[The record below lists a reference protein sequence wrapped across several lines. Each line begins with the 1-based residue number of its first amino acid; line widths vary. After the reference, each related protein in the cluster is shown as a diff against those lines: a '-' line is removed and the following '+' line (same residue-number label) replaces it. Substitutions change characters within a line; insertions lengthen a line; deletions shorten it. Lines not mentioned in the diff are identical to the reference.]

1 MSDSGQVV
9 SRASVSTTE
18 ADREPALATIPESES
33 DSDNDPP
40 PGVRQFACAWGKAI
54 AGQLYP
60 SLSRAELDAFLL
72 GQAAA
77 LVRAAGTEPVD
88 TARAR
93 AVGTAMVR
101 ADLLGVEVLTCTV
114 ETVGR
119 LLAGAA
125 GVDPCRVPVV
135 QGALV
140 TGYMAA
146 HSERVL
152 AEQETVR
159 QAEVEARLAV
169 ESALRSS
176 ESLFRAVFANAGVG
190 IGLSDM
196 SGRIV
201 DGNQAFASMLGYTV
215 PEFCRLSVANLL
227 YPDDVAGM
235 VERRRQL
242 VSGEHDYLQMEKRY
256 LHRDGTVVWVHLT
269 VSLIRGEA
277 GEPLYTVSMV
287 EDISASREMQ
297 DRLRH
302 QATHDTLTQLPNR
315 ATFQE
320 RLVAA
325 LARPVQR
332 VGLCYLD
339 LDGFKMVNDRLG
351 HDIGDALLV
360 QVAARLHQC
369 MTDPRCLVARMGGD
383 EFVVLVE
390 DPHAGEM
397 AELADAILAELQTP
411 FTVGGHELPISCS
424 IGVVE
429 REPGGI
435 TPAELLKA
443 ADVTMYWAKS
453 DGRGRWA
460 MFDKERHARDMTR
473 YTLSA
478 TLLPGVRRGEFIL
491 EYQPLIRL
499 ADGGLRG
506 VEALVRW
513 QHPTLGRLGPDH
525 FIELAEETGSI
536 VQLGR
541 RVLEQACAQASD
553 WNTAHPGAN
562 VVMSVNLAVRQAH
575 EPGIVADIASILADS
590 GLRPELLQVEVT
602 ESALLGPAGQP
613 LDALHR
619 LRDLGVRIAV
629 DDFGTGYSNLA
640 YLRHL
645 PLHDLKLAG
654 SLIDGLRAP
663 NGPPTADE
671 AIVTALISLAHRLG
685 VTVTAEGVETPE
697 QATRLLAMD
706 CDTAQGWH
714 FGRPAAPAHIEALLA
729 RPLAATS

>member
-1 MSDSGQVV
+1 MSDKGQFANE
-9 SRASVSTTE
+9 ASVSATG
-18 ADREPALATIPESES
+18 AGMEPLLKLGVEYES
-33 DSDNDPP
+33 DSRLVVH
-40 PGVRQFACAWGKAI
+40 GAAHLAQAWSAAI

-60 SLSRAELDAFLL
+60 SMSRAELAEFLHRQAIVL
-72 GQAAA
+72 VAAVQAQPVDAAA
-77 LVRAAGTEPVD
+77 V
-88 TARAR
+88 R
-93 AVGTAMVR
+93 AVGAAMVA
-101 ADLLGVEVLTCTV
+101 ADLLGTDVLTCTIEV
-114 ETVGR
+114 VGER
-119 LLAGAA
+119 LGCAA
-125 GVDPCRVPVV
+125 GVPAGWLPVV

-140 TGYMAA
+140 AGYMGA
-146 HSERVL
+146 HTDRLL

-159 QAEVEARLAV
+159 QAEVQARLQA

-176 ESLFRAVFANAGVG
+176 ESLFRAVFANAGMG
-190 IGLSDM
+190 ISLGDM
-196 SGRIV
+196 QGALV
-201 DGNQAFASMLGYTV
+201 DANQAFARMLGYEV
-215 PEFCRLSVANLL
+215 PEFCTLKVADLV
-227 YPDDVAGM
+227 YPDDMAAM
-235 VERRRQL
+235 AERYAVIIR
-242 VSGEHDYLQMEKRY
+242 GETDYIQMEKR
-256 LHRDGTVVWVHLT
+256 LRHRDGTVVWTNMT
-269 VSLIRGEA
+269 VSVIRDSA
-277 GEPLYTVSMV
+277 GAAVYTVAMV
-287 EDISASREMQ
+287 EDITTRRELQ

-302 QATHDTLTQLPNR
+302 QATHDALTQLPNR
-315 ATFQE
+315 ATFLD
-320 RLVAA
+320 RLTAV
-325 LARPVQR
+325 LDRPADR

-339 LDGFKMVNDRLG
+339 LDGFKVVNDRLG

-390 DPHAGEM
+390 DPHPGEL
-397 AELADAILAELQTP
+397 AELADAVLAELQAP
-411 FTVGGHELPISCS
+411 FTVGGHELAITCS

-429 REPGGI
+429 REPGGV

-460 MFDKERHARDMTR
+460 MFDEERHARDMTR

-478 TLLPGVRRGEFIL
+478 TLLPGVLRGEFIL

-499 ADGGLRG
+499 SDGRLRG

-525 FIELAEETGSI
+525 FIQLAEETGTI

-541 RVLEQACAQASD
+541 RVLEEACAQASN
-553 WNTAHPGAN
+553 WNAAHPGAN

-575 EPGIVADIASILADS
+575 EPGIVADVARILADS

-613 LDALHR
+613 LDALHK

-640 YLRHL
+640 YLSHL
-645 PLHDLKLAG
+645 PLHDLKMAG

-663 NGPPTADE
+663 NGVSSPDE

-685 VTVTAEGVETPE
+685 VTVTAEGVETRE

-714 FGRPAAPAHIEALLA
+714 FGRPATPEHIETLLA
-729 RPLAATS
+729 RPLANSY